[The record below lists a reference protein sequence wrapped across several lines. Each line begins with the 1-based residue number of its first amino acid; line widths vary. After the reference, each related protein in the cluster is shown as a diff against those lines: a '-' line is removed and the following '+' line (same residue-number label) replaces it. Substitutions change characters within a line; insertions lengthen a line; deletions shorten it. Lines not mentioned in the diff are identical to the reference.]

1 MNAKKLFSLTL
12 AAALALSAPT
22 ALADTISFEGEVA
35 ASYTVEVFADVGGTA
50 DALNVSVGEA
60 VTAGAPIVTLKT
72 TSVYAQ
78 QSGTVTGVF
87 AQPGDSAQTVGERY
101 GAVLYIEPDSAYT
114 IAASTEKAYNS
125 TETKYVHVGEHV
137 YLSCYSDGDHTGEG
151 RIISVSGTDFTVEVT
166 SGEFLVG
173 ETVSVYREDD
183 YSSSSRIGRGDLSR
197 SNPIAVTATG
207 SVVSLAVSDGDTV
220 ERGDLLFETL
230 DGAFDGLYMSGCEVT
245 SPIDGYVAALN
256 TTVGATVAENSS
268 VATLYPTDAMRIEAG
283 VLESDLGSIAVGDAV
298 TIELNWNQ
306 DDEVSYPGTVTMI
319 SAIADPDAA
328 EGEASYTVYIDFTPD
343 ADTRY
348 GMQALITT
356 VDTDDEIASSDESD
370 SGTTQADSDSSES
383 QASSDDAEANSD
395 APQQ

>member
-101 GAVLYIEPDSAYT
+101 GAVHFTDSAYT

-230 DGAFDGLYMSGCEVT
+230 EGAFDGLYMSGCEVT

-256 TTVGATVAENSS
+256 TAVGATVAENSS
-268 VATLYPTDAMRIEAG
+268 VATLYPTDAMRIEAS

-319 SAIADPDAA
+319 SAIADPDAT
-328 EGEASYTVYIDFTPD
+328 EGEVSYTVYIDFTPD

>member
-50 DALNVSVGEA
+50 DALDVSVGEA

-137 YLSCYSDGDHTGEG
+137 YPVSYTHLDVYKRQG
-151 RIISVSGTDFTVEVT
+151 RC
-166 SGEFLVG
+166 
-173 ETVSVYREDD
+173 
-183 YSSSSRIGRGDLSR
+183 
-197 SNPIAVTATG
+197 
-207 SVVSLAVSDGDTV
+207 
-220 ERGDLLFETL
+220 
-230 DGAFDGLYMSGCEVT
+230 DGAERLPER
-245 SPIDGYVAALN
+245 L
-256 TTVGATVAENSS
+256 
-268 VATLYPTDAMRIEAG
+268 
-283 VLESDLGSIAVGDAV
+283 
-298 TIELNWNQ
+298 
-306 DDEVSYPGTVTMI
+306 
-319 SAIADPDAA
+319 
-328 EGEASYTVYIDFTPD
+328 
-343 ADTRY
+343 
-348 GMQALITT
+348 
-356 VDTDDEIASSDESD
+356 
-370 SGTTQADSDSSES
+370 
-383 QASSDDAEANSD
+383 
-395 APQQ
+395 

>member
-1 MNAKKLFSLTL
+1 M
-12 AAALALSAPT
+12 P
-22 ALADTISFEGEVA
+22 V
-35 ASYTVEVFADVGGTA
+35 SYTH
-50 DALNVSVGEA
+50 L
-60 VTAGAPIVTLKT
+60 
-72 TSVYAQ
+72 
-78 QSGTVTGVF
+78 
-87 AQPGDSAQTVGERY
+87 
-101 GAVLYIEPDSAYT
+101 
-114 IAASTEKAYNS
+114 
-125 TETKYVHVGEHV
+125 
-137 YLSCYSDGDHTGEG
+137 
-151 RIISVSGTDFTVEVT
+151 
-166 SGEFLVG
+166 
-173 ETVSVYREDD
+173 
-183 YSSSSRIGRGDLSR
+183 
-197 SNPIAVTATG
+197 
-207 SVVSLAVSDGDTV
+207 VSLAVSDGDTV

-230 DGAFDGLYMSGCEVT
+230 EGAFDGLYMSGCEVT

-256 TTVGATVAENSS
+256 TSVGATVAENSS
-268 VATLYPTDAMRIEAG
+268 VATLYPTDAMRIEAS

-319 SAIADPDAA
+319 SAIADPDAT

-370 SGTTQADSDSSES
+370 SGTTQADSDGSES